1 MKILVTGGTGFIG
14 AAVVRLLLDD
24 GLPVRCLVRKESDF
38 NNPGNL
44 DGLDVEY
51 AHGDV
56 TDMDSVRRAL
66 DGCDRV
72 IHLAAIYAI
81 WMKDPNRMYRVNVNG
96 THKVLTACREAGV
109 QKVVHV
115 SSTAALGAHGKVPA
129 NEDAEFNMAS
139 VGDHYFISKFQSEQ
153 LALDFAAKGLPVTI
167 VNPSVPLGPRDIK
180 PTPSGAIIINVLKGK
195 LPGYIDGGLNL
206 IDVGDCARGIVNAL
220 SRGAV
225 GRKYV
230 LGNRNVSMK
239 EFFDLIVK
247 VAGRGRSPRIKFPVF
262 MAVQSGYAEELVAR
276 FTGKPPVNTAA
287 WVRVGSHYS
296 WWDSSRAVREL
307 GLPQTP
313 LEKSIAQAIE
323 WFRGKAYL

>member
-1 MKILVTGGTGFIG
+1 MKILVTGATGFIG
-14 AAVVRLLLDD
+14 AAVVRTLLDD
-24 GLPVRCLVRKESDF
+24 GLPARCLVRKESDLS
-38 NNPGNL
+38 NL
-44 DGLDVEY
+44 GGLDVEY
-51 AHGDV
+51 AYGDV

-72 IHLAAIYAI
+72 IHLAAIYAM
-81 WMKDPNRMYRVNVNG
+81 WLKDPNLMYRVNVNG
-96 THKVLTACREAGV
+96 THKVLTACREAAV
-109 QKVVHV
+109 QKVVYV

-129 NEDAEFNMAS
+129 TEEAEFNMAS
-139 VGDHYFISKFQSEQ
+139 TGSHYLISKYQAEQ
-153 LALDFAAKGLPVTI
+153 VALEFAAKGLPVTI

-180 PTPSGAIIINVLKGK
+180 PTPSGAIILNVLTGK

-206 IDVGDCARGIVNAL
+206 IDVRDCARGIVNAL
-220 SRGAV
+220 ERGAAR
-225 GRKYV
+225 RKYV
-230 LGNRNVSMK
+230 LGNRNVGMK

-247 VAGRGRSPRIKFPVF
+247 VAGRGKAPRIRFPVF

-296 WWDSSRAVREL
+296 WWDSSRAVSEL

-313 LEKSIAQAIE
+313 VEESIAQAIA
-323 WFRGKAYL
+323 WFGEKGWLSRD

>member
-14 AAVVRLLLDD
+14 AAVVRLLLED
-24 GLPVRCLVRKESDF
+24 GLPVRCLVRKESDLS
-38 NNPGNL
+38 NL

-56 TDMDSVRRAL
+56 TDLDSVRRAL
-66 DGCDRV
+66 GGCDRV

-81 WMKDPNRMYRVNVNG
+81 WMKDPNQMYRVNVNG

-109 QKVVHV
+109 QKVVYV
-115 SSTAALGAHGKVPA
+115 SSVAALGAHGKVPA

-153 LALDFAAKGLPVTI
+153 LALNFAAKGLPVTI

-247 VAGRGRSPRIKFPVF
+247 VAGSGKSPRIKFPVF

-296 WWDSSRAVREL
+296 WWDASRAVREL

-313 LEKSIAQAIE
+313 VEQSIAQAIE

>member
-14 AAVVRLLLDD
+14 AAVVRLLLED
-24 GLPVRCLVRKESDF
+24 GLPVRCLVRTESDLS
-38 NNPGNL
+38 NL

-51 AHGDV
+51 VYGDV
-56 TDMDSVRRAL
+56 TDLDSVRRAL

-81 WMKDPNRMYRVNVNG
+81 WMKDPNQMYRVNVNG

-247 VAGRGRSPRIKFPVF
+247 VAGSGKAPRIKFPVF
-262 MAVQSGYAEELVAR
+262 MAVQSGYVEELLAR

-287 WVRVGSHYS
+287 WVRAGSHYS

-313 LEKSIAQAIE
+313 VEQSIAQAIA

>member
-14 AAVVRLLLDD
+14 AAVVRLLLED
-24 GLPVRCLVRKESDF
+24 GLPVRCLVRKESDLS
-38 NNPGNL
+38 NL

-51 AHGDV
+51 AYGDV
-56 TDMDSVRRAL
+56 TDLDSVRRAL

-109 QKVVHV
+109 QKVVYV
-115 SSTAALGAHGKVPA
+115 SSTAALGSHGKVPA

-247 VAGRGRSPRIKFPVF
+247 VAGSGKSPRIRFPVF

-313 LEKSIAQAIE
+313 VEKSIAQAIE

>member
-14 AAVVRLLLDD
+14 AAVVRLLLED
-24 GLPVRCLVRKESDF
+24 GLPVRCLVRKESDLS
-38 NNPGNL
+38 NL

-56 TDMDSVRRAL
+56 IDMDSVRRAL

-109 QKVVHV
+109 QKVVYV
-115 SSTAALGAHGKVPA
+115 SSIAALGAHGKVPA

-247 VAGRGRSPRIKFPVF
+247 VAGSGKSPRIKFPVF

-313 LEKSIAQAIE
+313 VEKSIAQAIE

>member
-14 AAVVRLLLDD
+14 AAVVRLLLED
-24 GLPVRCLVRKESDF
+24 GLPVRCLVRKESDLS
-38 NNPGNL
+38 NL

-56 TDMDSVRRAL
+56 IDMDSVRRAL

-109 QKVVHV
+109 QKVVYV

-247 VAGRGRSPRIKFPVF
+247 VAGSGKSPRIKFPVF

-313 LEKSIAQAIE
+313 VEKSIAQAIE